1 MAGPDDTTNQEQRE
15 QQQQQGA
22 MTSGGGNPQ
31 TVTTTVGEGPPTIA
45 AGGTPPPHQ
54 RPPPPAGSPAAG
66 AQLVNTAVKNA
77 MLPMQQHMSE
87 QTAMLTKQQEVLVSL
102 GKVLAAN
109 PAATV
114 LSPPQ
119 IPAASVAPTKS
130 KKTKDKKKKRRE
142 DSSSSSSTDSDEDD
156 SEFIDRLT
164 RLVDKIDALQPS
176 DPSGYRKQVFSG
188 FEAQARLALALL
200 AGDQPDVKGAT
211 KVLKS
216 LVRRTEVGKACTDLL
231 ASEPRIGLSAAD
243 ICFSSICNEEMY
255 RGKTKPT
262 KIVECEKGAAIKRA
276 SNRSGG
282 GMGGGAAGGDGA
294 GGFRGGAGRGGAGQ
308 HDRRREDDY
317 GRFGRDGRD
326 GRDNKRRG

>member
-87 QTAMLTKQQEVLVSL
+87 QTAMLTKQQE
-102 GKVLAAN
+102 
-109 PAATV
+109 
-114 LSPPQ
+114 

-294 GGFRGGAGRGGAGQ
+294 GGFRDGTGRGGAGQ